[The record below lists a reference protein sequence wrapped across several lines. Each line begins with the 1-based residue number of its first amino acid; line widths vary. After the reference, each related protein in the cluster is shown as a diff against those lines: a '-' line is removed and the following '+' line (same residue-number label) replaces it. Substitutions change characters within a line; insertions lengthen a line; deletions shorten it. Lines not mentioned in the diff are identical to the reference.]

1 MQTFRM
7 IGMALIA
14 VLMCVNFT
22 SCSKDD
28 DDFSNG
34 GSSIPKN
41 TIRYQTTDGIIVRF
55 ENEDVF
61 GGAKIIS
68 NTYSTTN
75 GYGTIEFA
83 SEVTAIEKNAF
94 KYHETLV
101 SITLP
106 NSVVTIGEE
115 AFYSCDGL
123 TSITIPNSVTS
134 IGNNAFRDCNNLKT
148 VINLSSLTIYKVSSN
163 NGYVGYYAD
172 KVINAPNGSIEGDF
186 VWAKIDGVNTLCAYL
201 GNDTEL
207 TLPENYNGEKYVIG
221 DYAFYNYSDLTSV
234 TIPNSVTSIEW
245 SAFGG
250 CSSLTSVT
258 IPNSVTNIGWWA
270 FSDCDNLTSITIPNS
285 VTSIGEGAFENC
297 SGLTSVTIG
306 NGVTSIGEGA
316 FWECSGLTSVYVN
329 ASTPPRISWLGCEE
343 ATLYVPK
350 GSLAAYKVASGWRYF
365 NEIKEF

>member
-1 MQTFRM
+1 MESVVVGEGNSVYDSRNNCN
-7 IGMALIA
+7 A
-14 VLMCVNFT
+14 
-22 SCSKDD
+22 
-28 DDFSNG
+28 
-34 GSSIPKN
+34 
-41 TIRYQTTDGIIVRF
+41 II
-55 ENEDVF
+55 ETE
-61 GGAKIIS
+61 
-68 NTYSTTN
+68 TN
-75 GYGTIEFA
+75 
-83 SEVTAIEKNAF
+83 
-94 KYHETLV
+94 TLV
-101 SITLP
+101 VGSNKSVIP
-106 NSVVTIGEE
+106 NSVTSIESN
-115 AFYSCDGL
+115 AFRDCDGLTSITIPNSVTSIGDYAFSSCENL